1 MAELICDLADAA
13 ATLELGR
20 RLAAE
25 LLGSLG
31 GDAAGNPLPDTAQR
45 SPAPGSALLLLQGD
59 LGAGKTCLVQGLAQA
74 LGIAE
79 AITSP
84 TFALAQHY
92 EGRLAD
98 GRPTRLVH
106 LDLYRLELPAAAD
119 ELFAQE
125 EEEAAAGS
133 VVAGLA
139 ERNEVLAEALGLTGA
154 EAEAKGLTGAK
165 VVLAVEWPE
174 RLSFQ
179 PQDAWVVHLEHQGQG
194 RRARLISPAQ
204 HRPTNSAAGS

>member
-1 MAELICDLADAA
+1 MAELICDLADAP

-25 LLGSLG
+25 LLSSLG
-31 GDAAGNPLPDTAQR
+31 SDAAGDPPDTAQR
-45 SPAPGSALLLLQGD
+45 SLAPGSALLLLQGD

-133 VVAGLA
+133 EVAGLA
-139 ERNEVLAEALGLTGA
+139 GRNEVLAEALGLTGA

-179 PQDAWVVHLEHQGQG
+179 PQDAWVVHLEHRGQG

-204 HRPTNSAAGS
+204 HRPANSAAGS

>member
-20 RLAAE
+20 WLAAE
-25 LLGSLG
+25 LLGIPGS
-31 GDAAGNPLPDTAQR
+31 DAAGNPPDTVPR
-45 SPAPGSALLLLQGD
+45 SPEPGSALLLLQGD

-92 EGRLAD
+92 EGHLAD

-125 EEEAAAGS
+125 EEEAAAG
-133 VVAGLA
+133 
-139 ERNEVLAEALGLTGA
+139 
-154 EAEAKGLTGAK
+154 AKGLSGAK

-179 PQDAWVVHLEHQGQG
+179 PQDAWVLHLEHRGQS
-194 RRARLISPAQ
+194 RRARLITPAQ
-204 HRPTNSAAGS
+204 SFPADSAADS

>member
-31 GDAAGNPLPDTAQR
+31 SDAAGDPPDTAQR
-45 SPAPGSALLLLQGD
+45 SLAPGSALLLLQGD

-92 EGRLAD
+92 EGHLAD
-98 GRPTRLVH
+98 GRATRLVH
-106 LDLYRLELPAAAD
+106 LDLDRLELPAAAD

-133 VVAGLA
+133 GVAGVA
-139 ERNEVLAEALGLTGA
+139 GRDEVRAEALGLTGA

-179 PQDAWVVHLEHQGQG
+179 PQDAWVVHLEHRGQG

-204 HRPTNSAAGS
+204 HRLARWAAGS